1 MLYHG
6 AEVVVAEE
14 DAELALLDGSRE
26 LAQPV
31 VGQLG
36 GRGLQEL
43 LRHQP
48 WGEIGVGQ
56 GTETPPGTPGSRR
69 VGGRGPLPSLTRLES
84 LACLQVMIFST
95 SWL

>member
-14 DAELALLDGSRE
+14 DAELALPDGPRE
-26 LAQPV
+26 LAQPM
-31 VGQLG
+31 VGELG
-36 GRGLQEL
+36 GCGLQEL
-43 LRHQP
+43 LCHQP
-48 WGEIGVGQ
+48 WGGDRGWQ
-56 GTETPPGTPGSRR
+56 WGWGTQHPPRDPSRA
-69 VGGRGPLPSLTRLES
+69 GGGLPSLTRLES

>member
-1 MLYHG
+1 MLDHG

-14 DAELALLDGSRE
+14 DAELALAGPGRE

-31 VGQLG
+31 EGQLRR
-36 GRGLQEL
+36 RGLQEL
-43 LRHQP
+43 LGHQP
-48 WGEIGVGQ
+48 CGDSGAVAGLAGPGRAPGGGGEG
-56 GTETPPGTPGSRR
+56 PGA
-69 VGGRGPLPSLTRLES
+69 LPSLTRLES